1 MIVSPPITE
10 LPVGNELPPP
20 CTTVIPPWAA
30 SVRSVPVMVKVS
42 LPSPTNPSMNTGP
55 RRLLAV
61 CDRIGNVLTGGA
73 VGGGGTK
80 AGFAT
85 TLTVTGVNQSPGD
98 VPAGPAKVTLGAVV
112 ALPAAKRESA
122 LETSVWPS
130 VRRLIVTVAPAA
142 GALARRRS

>member
-1 MIVSPPITE
+1 MTAGLSE
-10 LPVGNELPPP
+10 
-20 CTTVIPPWAA
+20 
-30 SVRSVPVMVKVS
+30 RST
-42 LPSPTNPSMNTGP
+42 PSPTNPSMNTGP

-98 VPAGPAKVTLGAVV
+98 VPAGPAEVTPGPGGAP
-112 ALPAAKRESA
+112 PAGKRGA
-122 LETSVWPS
+122 APETSGWP
-130 VRRLIVTVAPAA
+130 A
-142 GALARRRS
+142 G